1 MNAIASFDR
10 VGQEQY
16 AADCTAWGSFLP
28 WEELPLPQRA
38 TQGAAGY
45 DFVCP
50 VDCELRPGETALIP
64 TGMRA
69 EIAPGWVLLLFPRS
83 SLGFKHRLML
93 CNTVGVIDSDYR
105 GELVVPLQNY
115 GKEPYAVQPGERVA
129 QLVVL
134 PVCLLPVVEAE
145 ELSSTS
151 RGTGGFGSTGKS

>member
-16 AADCTAWGSFLP
+16 AADCAAWGSFLP
-28 WEELPLPQRA
+28 REELPMPQRA

-69 EIAPGWVLLLFPRS
+69 EIAPGWVLLMFPRS

-93 CNTVGVIDSDYR
+93 CNTVGVIDSDYYHAKNQGHILVKVFNGGDHAVALSR
-105 GELVVPLQNY
+105 GERFCQGIFLPY
-115 GKEPYAVQPGERVA
+115 GLAREERVTA
-129 QLVVL
+129 RR
-134 PVCLLPVVEAE
+134 E
-145 ELSSTS
+145 
-151 RGTGGFGSTGKS
+151 GGIGSTGK